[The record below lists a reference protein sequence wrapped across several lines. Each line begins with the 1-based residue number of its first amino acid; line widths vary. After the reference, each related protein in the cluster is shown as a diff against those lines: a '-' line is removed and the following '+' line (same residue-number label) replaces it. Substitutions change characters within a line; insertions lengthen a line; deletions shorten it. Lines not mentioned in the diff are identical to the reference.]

1 MKKSFLKI
9 SQENAC
15 VRVFFFNEAAGLRPE
30 SLFLI
35 KLQASGM
42 QFIKKDSDT
51 GVFS

>member
-9 SQENAC
+9 SQKNAC
-15 VRVFFFNEAAGLRPE
+15 VRVFFNEAADLRPE